1 MNPYEYLDLL
11 ERKTIK
17 ELKEDNKTRYS
28 KNEVI
33 ELLKKSN
40 LEYKKAIYNGEYIF
54 NIESLDNNIVKIN
67 DNEFSV
73 KKLITHDNKYLLFV
87 QITNITDDNFTET
100 DLEILGEQINKAIT
114 KANNIAGVLI
124 LPPNMDISLI
134 TAKLDTLSYAKSLGY
149 TQQDIDMIN
158 TFKSESYNNY
168 SYTISTNSTYNGF
181 NINCTSY
188 YPHVR

>member
-11 ERKTIK
+11 KRKTIK

-158 TFKSESYNNY
+158 TFKSELYNNY
-168 SYTISTNSTYNGF
+168 SYTISTNSTSNGF